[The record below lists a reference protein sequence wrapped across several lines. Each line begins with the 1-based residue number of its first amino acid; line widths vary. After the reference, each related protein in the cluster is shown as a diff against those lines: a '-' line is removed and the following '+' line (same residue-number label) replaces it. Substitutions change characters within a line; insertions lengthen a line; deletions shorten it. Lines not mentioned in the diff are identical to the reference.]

1 MGSRKIEAPQ
11 INNTYTKMHLLSNF
25 LPAIISL
32 VVFVSGKA
40 RNYQKH
46 KSSPVCEGF
55 PFDYDDYNYFN
66 NYSEYDYNPSQ
77 NKPKIPGTFRHER
90 SVPIPVQNGIKFNV
104 DNVQLGKALENQSNS
119 DYRRV
124 WGQLGEFEQS
134 SALPD
139 DTVAL
144 DFADKNMFVESAFQ
158 AYKNHFPLKI
168 SPDLIWMTI
177 MQGFAQHINKT
188 PEKFRKYFVSHEGKK
203 KIEISRDF
211 WRKGDDNDWEGTFPE
226 FSDII
231 EKNLKDPSMRKTIE
245 ADFSTTGTIDK
256 IVSQIAL
263 MDTVQNYFEYRTGIS
278 CGIPSIELSG
288 TLKDWK
294 KLRAKAKK
302 LLKPQFDVEFWT
314 KHLFPIL
321 DSFVDTFKQPEVNT
335 EFWSSIIAHH
345 KRHAMCGEKS
355 DDDGK
360 IAHLTGWIQDFFP
373 YFRNE
378 RVNNKLGSWKKYNE
392 DQSSHNIGMKLSQV
406 PLGIS
411 SVPFE
416 WETGPDGKMDM
427 KFIGAIT
434 AVVQDKNTLQ
444 LEAKTGWGV
453 LHTR

>member
-1 MGSRKIEAPQ
+1 
-11 INNTYTKMHLLSNF
+11 
-25 LPAIISL
+25 
-32 VVFVSGKA
+32 
-40 RNYQKH
+40 
-46 KSSPVCEGF
+46 
-55 PFDYDDYNYFN
+55 
-66 NYSEYDYNPSQ
+66 
-77 NKPKIPGTFRHER
+77 
-90 SVPIPVQNGIKFNV
+90 
-104 DNVQLGKALENQSNS
+104 
-119 DYRRV
+119 
-124 WGQLGEFEQS
+124 
-134 SALPD
+134 
-139 DTVAL
+139 
-144 DFADKNMFVESAFQ
+144 
-158 AYKNHFPLKI
+158 
-168 SPDLIWMTI
+168 
-177 MQGFAQHINKT
+177 
-188 PEKFRKYFVSHEGKK
+188 
-203 KIEISRDF
+203 
-211 WRKGDDNDWEGTFPE
+211 
-226 FSDII
+226 
-231 EKNLKDPSMRKTIE
+231 MRKTIE

-263 MDTVQNYFEYRTGIS
+263 MDTVQNYFEYRTGIT

-288 TLKDWK
+288 TRKDWK

-345 KRHAMCGEKS
+345 KRSPECGEKS
-355 DDDGK
+355 DDDGE

-373 YFRNE
+373 YLRNDQ
-378 RVNNKLGSWKKYNE
+378 VNYKLGSWKKYNE

-411 SVPFE
+411 LVPFK
-416 WETGPDGKMDM
+416 WETRIDGKMDM